1 MTLTTTETNETTET
15 DELLEETETAA
26 AELVSTAFRVGR
38 LWATHGL
45 TVADRTLQA
54 AADTLETTAKTLADL
69 SRRIDGESA
78 IDEKR

>member
-1 MTLTTTETNETTET
+1 MTLTTTNETNET
-15 DELLEETETAA
+15 DELLEEAETAA
-26 AELVSTAFRVGR
+26 AELVGTAFRVGR

-54 AADTLETTAKTLADL
+54 AADTLDATAKTLAEL
-69 SRRIDGESA
+69 SRRIDGEST